1 MLEYLLRFI
10 AAGGAVSA
18 FATFGDMLRPKSLVP
33 QTLGAGSL
41 KPEQTAV
48 LGRITVVVS
57 RKRRRGSRWLRAA
70 SPDYSVAHVEQGYS
84 RSFENLLA
92 QSLIAFIA
100 TFGPFHPMISS
111 FLFSSS
117 SVATKNF
124 SSSC

>member
-10 AAGGAVSA
+10 AGGVAVSA

-33 QTLGAGSL
+33 QTAQRRSL
-41 KPEQTAV
+41 KSEKAAV
-48 LGRITVVVS
+48 LARIAVIVS
-57 RKRRRGSRWLRAA
+57 RKRGSRGLRAA
-70 SPDYSVAHVEQGYS
+70 PPDYVEQGYS
-84 RSFENLLA
+84 PSFENLLA

-100 TFGPFHPMISS
+100 TLGPFHPMISS
-111 FLFSSS
+111 FLSSSS